1 MLGEASPSLYT
12 TANRSFLYRKRFPDK
27 PQYLTSLACLPTMLP
42 YPAASSKRTAMNDI
56 NQLSKW
62 NRDLSQVIAALGS
75 AQFFPT
81 LIAAIQGQ
89 VRFDYPQIWLYHRDL
104 PPQVLYHEIPAAA
117 VTAQITTYLE
127 GPYREDPFYQTSMN
141 QPRSKFYRLS
151 RITAGKLRETEY
163 YRDYYADT
171 GTVDEAIYLSRLQAG
186 SVINLCMMRLPRH
199 GAFTEQEYE
208 TLYLLAEPISEL
220 IKSHSE
226 HDEFAVTHL
235 IQPGIDH
242 QIDLAF
248 RTFGASMLS
257 PREKDVLELML
268 RGYGTDTSA
277 DRLGIALETVRRHR
291 KSIYRKLDVSSQTDL
306 FSLFINSLTCLG
318 QAAGDDPLRIYMSP
332 SQ

>member
-1 MLGEASPSLYT
+1 MT
-12 TANRSFLYRKRFPDK
+12 
-27 PQYLTSLACLPTMLP
+27 
-42 YPAASSKRTAMNDI
+42 DI
-56 NQLSKW
+56 TQLSKW
-62 NRDLSQVIAALGS
+62 NRDLSQAIAALGTD
-75 AQFFPT
+75 AFFPA

-89 VRFDYPQIWLYHRDL
+89 VRFDYPQIWLYHKDL
-104 PPQVLYHEIPAAA
+104 PPQVLYHEIPADALG
-117 VTAQITTYLE
+117 AQVDTYLD

-151 RITAGKLRETEY
+151 RITAGKLRETQY

-171 GTVDEAIYLSRLQAG
+171 GTVDEAIYLSRLRAG
-186 SVINLCMMRLPRH
+186 NVINVCMMRLPRS

-220 IKSHSE
+220 IKTHSE
-226 HDEFAVTHL
+226 HDDFAVTHL

-318 QAAGDDPLRIYMSP
+318 QAAGDDPLRIYMAP